1 MLNSIVKWSIAQR
14 WLVVLAAILI
24 SFWGFRTLTQMPLD
38 VLPDFAPPQVE
49 IQTEAPGLAPEEV
62 ESLVTLPI
70 ETAVNGT
77 PGVTTVRSSSAVS
90 ISVVKVIFNW
100 GTDIYQARQLV
111 TERLQQAQ
119 GKLPDGISPPHI
131 SPISSPIGTVIK
143 YAFTAQTTPLMQ
155 VRQII
160 DWQVTNR
167 LRAVPGVT
175 QVIVLGGDV
184 RQYQVLVEPAKLQ
197 AFNVSLAEVSKA
209 VSGSNA
215 NAPGGFLTSPGQ
227 ELLVRGIGRIKSIE
241 QLKQSVIAARNGT
254 PVLLSNVA
262 DVQIG
267 AALKR
272 GDASLNDQKAIIL
285 TVEKQPAVDT
295 PTVTKAVEAAMAE
308 LQPLLPKDVKTTVTF
323 RQADYIESSIKNVEE
338 ALRDGVIIV
347 SIVLILFLMNWRTV
361 IISLS
366 ALPLSLL
373 LGMMVLNWTRQGINT
388 MTLGGLAVAIGSVV
402 DDAIVDMENVYR
414 RLRENQL
421 AGTLVPPLR
430 VVFNGSVEVRVS
442 VLFSTVII
450 AVVFAPIFALSG
462 VEGRIFTP
470 MAVAYL
476 LSIVAST
483 VVALTLTPAL
493 CAILLVNYR
502 LPESETWVAKLAH
515 RLYRPPLMFSLGRPQ
530 IVLATA
536 GLALV
541 ASIVILPT
549 LGRVFLPEFQER
561 SLVIATNLPPGVS
574 LDTTTRVGLAIEEA
588 LKGDRRFEDIQ
599 HRAGRAPGDADA
611 GGVNYGEMD
620 VELSEAGLV
629 DRDSAIETLRTEF
642 GKLPGVVANIGGF
655 ISDRFDEVLSGVR
668 AGIAIKIYGPELEQ
682 LRSLGRQVQSVVSTI
697 EGVIDLQLEPQVP
710 IKQVQIKF
718 DREAAARYGLTI
730 GELSDTIA
738 TALNGRVVSQVLEQ
752 QQLFDLLVWLQPSAL
767 QDLQTIRDLL
777 IDTPNGPK
785 IPLAQVAQIDYG
797 IGPNTINREN
807 VSRRIL
813 VSANASGRDLR
824 SVINEI
830 QDKIKQQV
838 QLPTGYFIEYGG
850 QFEAE
855 ERATQSLI
863 FFGGL
868 AFIAIAVLVCL
879 AVKSI
884 PATVMIVL
892 NLPLALIGGVIS
904 VALSGGIIS
913 VASMVGFI
921 TLFGVATR
929 NGLLLVDNYNHK
941 LATGMPLRKV
951 LIEGSLERLAA
962 ILMTALASAVGMVP
976 LVIGSGAGKEIL
988 QPLAVVVLGG
998 LFTST
1003 ALTLLVIPASYA
1015 QFSKFL
1021 VPKHR
1026 MPVRGRGVA
1035 TGEIL

>member
-24 SFWGFRTLTQMPLD
+24 SFWGFRILTQMPLD

-49 IQTEAPGLAPEEV
+49 IQTEALGLAPEEV

-119 GKLPDGISPPHI
+119 GKLPDGIGPPQI

-241 QLKQSVIAARNGT
+241 QLKQSVIAERNGT
-254 PVLLSNVA
+254 PVLLSNIA

-373 LGMMVLNWTRQGINT
+373 LGMMVLNWTGQGINT

-515 RLYRPPLMFSLGRPQ
+515 RLYRPPLMFSLSRPQ

-574 LDTTTRVGLAIEEA
+574 LDTTARVGLAIEEA

-620 VELSEAGLV
+620 VELSEVELV
-629 DRDSAIETLRTEF
+629 DRNSSIESLRTEF
-642 GKLPGVVANIGGF
+642 GKLPGVVANVGGF

-682 LRSLGRQVQSVVSTI
+682 LRSLGRQVQSIASTVD
-697 EGVIDLQLEPQVP
+697 GVIDLQLEPQIP

-752 QQLFDLLVWLQPSAL
+752 QQLFDLLVWLQPSAH

-824 SVINEI
+824 SVIDEI
-830 QDKIKQQV
+830 QNKIKQQV
-838 QLPTGYFIEYGG
+838 QLPSAYFIEYGG

-868 AFIAIAVLVCL
+868 AFFAIAVLVYL

-941 LATGMPLRKV
+941 LAEGMPLHKV

-1015 QFSKFL
+1015 QFSRIL
-1021 VPKHR
+1021 VPKQR
-1026 MPVRGRGVA
+1026 TLDRTREVA
-1035 TGEIL
+1035 AGEML